1 MMDGRLLQN
10 SNDDIEENEN
20 EDNAVFIKVV
30 FQLGYPG
37 ALHTAVLHTAIESID
52 PSDIIMGIDMMG
64 GRLCPRMRIAYCNV
78 LPALL
83 ILQVTFILVKCTDIS
98 ANLNINLDFSLQKF
112 FTQADIEIDAKL
124 KTVELIKKYKY
135 PVETHFVITKDG
147 YKLCMHRMP
156 RPGAQPVLLVHG
168 LMSSSASWVI
178 MGPTNGLAYILF
190 QKGYD
195 VWMLNT
201 RGNIYSKEHTKRG
214 ISDKDFYDFSF
225 HEIGTI
231 DLPSAIDLVLEK
243 TKFQQ
248 IQYIGHSQGS
258 TAFFVMCS
266 EHPEYSV
273 KVKIM
278 QALSPTTF
286 MEKTRSAVLKFMSFF
301 KGALSTLLAKLGGH
315 VISAT
320 SELIQKFQHLICPAT
335 ELTSKICG
343 TFDFVLCGF
352 NWDTFNRTLT
362 PIVIGHVSQGAST
375 MQIHHY
381 AQLHKELHFRRY
393 DHGPTKN
400 LIRYKSLTPPSY
412 NLSQTQCKVVL
423 HHGGND
429 WLASG
434 SDVINLQK
442 RLPNCIESRKVELE
456 SFTHF
461 DFMISKDVTSLVY
474 NRVID
479 LVVTN

>member
-1 MMDGRLLQN
+1 
-10 SNDDIEENEN
+10 
-20 EDNAVFIKVV
+20 
-30 FQLGYPG
+30 
-37 ALHTAVLHTAIESID
+37 
-52 PSDIIMGIDMMG
+52 
-64 GRLCPRMRIAYCNV
+64 MRIAYCNV

-83 ILQVTFILVKCTDIS
+83 ILQVTFILVKCTQIS

-201 RGNIYSKEHTKRG
+201 RGNIYSKEHTKKG
-214 ISDKDFYDFSF
+214 ISDRDFYDFSF

-231 DLPSAIDLVLEK
+231 DVPSAIDLVLEK

-266 EHPEYSV
+266 ELPEYSV

-301 KGALSTLLAKLGGH
+301 KGALMTLLAKLGGH

-375 MQIHHY
+375 MQVHHY
-381 AQLHKELHFRRY
+381 AQLHKELHFRRF

-400 LIRYKSLTPPSY
+400 LIRYKSLKPPSY

-461 DFMISKDVTSLVY
+461 DFIISKDVTSLVY